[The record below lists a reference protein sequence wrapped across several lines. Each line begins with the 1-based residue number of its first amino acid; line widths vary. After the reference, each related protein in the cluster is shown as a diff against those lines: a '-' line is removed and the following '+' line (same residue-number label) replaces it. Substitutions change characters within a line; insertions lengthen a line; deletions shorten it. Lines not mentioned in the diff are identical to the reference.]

1 MSFYPRRSARTGTS
15 GSGSGGLSAVQTF
28 QRQIGRYGVQGQKQ
42 ATQRNAARRPSEA
55 HRRPRDRARNRR
67 AADRETKQDAGETWK
82 PGSLEASLALWA
94 IASDAWTPGDSRQ
107 ADKQTSRQQTAA
119 RRNNSPSGNP
129 DAASGGALPPRV
141 QQPSRSPTANG
152 SLSVRQR
159 AILQARSMGSCRT
172 RRACRPAA
180 RPYRA
185 LSLPDRGGGPGTAEQ
200 CGEVTARA
208 IACACASVDDD
219 DASLWR
225 STGDT
230 VREAGP
236 VTRCWIWR
244 RGCLLRATSCG
255 PRAAPSSS
263 SSTIVGMDLSSS
275 GIRYTSASA
284 SASPA
289 LPSLALEFDTIN
301 VHARQML
308 RRGQSQRDRHVHSRD
323 LPDKLR
329 VRPLDPGAS
338 L

>member
-1 MSFYPRRSARTGTS
+1 MASEARS
-15 GSGSGGLSAVQTF
+15 
-28 QRQIGRYGVQGQKQ
+28 K
-42 ATQRNAARRPSEA
+42 QRNAARRPSEA

-67 AADRETKQDAGETWK
+67 AVDRETKQ
-82 PGSLEASLALWA
+82 EASLALWA
-94 IASDAWTPGDSRQ
+94 IASDAWMPGDSRQ
-107 ADKQTSRQQTAA
+107 ADKRTSRQQAAA

-141 QQPSRSPTANG
+141 QQSSRSPTANG

-159 AILQARSMGSCRT
+159 AILQTRSMGPCRT

-219 DASLWR
+219 DDDASLWR

-255 PRAAPSSS
+255 TRAAPSSS
-263 SSTIVGMDLSSS
+263 SSTIVRMDLSSS

-289 LPSLALEFDTIN
+289 LPSLALDFDTIN
-301 VHARQML
+301 VQARQML
-308 RRGQSQRDRHVHSRD
+308 R
-323 LPDKLR
+323 
-329 VRPLDPGAS
+329 
-338 L
+338 